1 MNIYPYIFK
10 CRRCLINNT
19 MNYFSESNSKTS
31 IVKLSSLIYFIIVAS
46 KKLLVLKMP
55 INKRALENDVSK
67 TINLLCL
74 IVLSQYNSYLPNPF
88 EAYEITKTTF

>member
-19 MNYFSESNSKTS
+19 MNYLSESNSKTS

-67 TINLLCL
+67 TINLFRL
-74 IVLSQYNSYLPNPF
+74 IIINLSSYLPNPF